1 MLRIFLIGKSCNTR
15 MLKCH
20 LSLHELF
27 SKTSR
32 EFDDLQSQEEGL
44 LKVQRCSAW
53 GGEGELREGIAIKC
67 LTGIFFIFPGCY
79 MTNRQHPGRQTLGLK
94 ALDEVLLG

>member
-1 MLRIFLIGKSCNTR
+1 

-32 EFDDLQSQEEGL
+32 EFDDLQSQDEGL
-44 LKVQRCSAW
+44 LKIQQRSVW
-53 GGEGELREGIAIKC
+53 GGEGELREGTAIKC

-79 MTNRQHPGRQTLGLK
+79 MTNRQYLGRQTLVLK